1 MEMNFF
7 QFLFTSCARVK
18 SDLRQRG
25 WECAETLR
33 GDWLDANNL
42 RYCVRLY
49 RDDWHGKPI
58 PRAYF
63 DGDAGSMFGRRNAM
77 RRAARKAVRAWEKY
91 PEAVGGN
98 R

>member
-1 MEMNFF
+1 MNIFRL
-7 QFLFTSCARVK
+7 LFASYANVK

-33 GDWLDANNL
+33 GDWLDSSSI

-63 DGDAGSMFGRRNAM
+63 DGDAGRMFRQRNAM
-77 RRAARKAVRAWEKY
+77 RRAARKAVKAWEKY
-91 PEAVGGN
+91 PETVS
-98 R
+98 